1 MSGSEIAMRIALCDL
16 VERLKRSEQMCKYLE
31 HCRNELAKELIR
43 VRQDNDLLHR
53 EYSMLA
59 ASIESCEGLH
69 ECRNNLINKNES
81 PHAHHPAATSPLNA
95 SYVNP
100 PAPDNKVNDENWEEI
115 SNRLLKELEKVVV
128 KSKMEKRIAS
138 QMEPACQSDDN
149 EEDTTV
155 TLGNSNNSVGSELL
169 IANQPLPENSGSRN
183 RVHWQEDNDEDDQET
198 TKTTKTAGGS
208 GESRLKSQDVEV
220 LYTLIKSFTEDINM
234 VTNSICSS
242 NEKLSKLKT
251 RQLRNFFRRQ
261 LVEDAS
267 KGSRC
272 HLEHV

>member
-69 ECRNNLINKNES
+69 ECRNYLINKNDS
-81 PHAHHPAATSPLNA
+81 PNGHANAISPLNA
-95 SYVNP
+95 SYINP
-100 PAPDNKVNDENWEEI
+100 PAPENKVDDENWEEI
-115 SNRLLKELEKVVV
+115 SDRLLKELEKVVV

-138 QMEPACQSDDN
+138 QIEPTCQSDDN
-149 EEDTTV
+149 DEETTV
-155 TLGNSNNSVGSELL
+155 TLGNNSVGSELL
-169 IANQPLPENSGSRN
+169 IANQPHPDNAEDRN
-183 RVHWQEDNDEDDQET
+183 RIEWQENGQDNEQEA
-198 TKTTKTAGGS
+198 TKCSKTATS
-208 GESRLKSQDVEV
+208 SVESRLKGQDVEI
-220 LYTLIKSFTEDINM
+220 LFTLIKSFTDDINL

-261 LVEDAS
+261 LAEDAS
-267 KGSRC
+267 KNNRC